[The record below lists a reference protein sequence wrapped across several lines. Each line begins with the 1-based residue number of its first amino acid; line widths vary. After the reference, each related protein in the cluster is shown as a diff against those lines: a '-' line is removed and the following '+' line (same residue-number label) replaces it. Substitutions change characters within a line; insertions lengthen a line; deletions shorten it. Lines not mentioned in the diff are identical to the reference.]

1 MALTAAAWGQA
12 ILRPLPPHLQPS
24 PTRRHLPFWISTRT
38 AAADTTTVVRVSPRP
53 GGGGRGGKEEEEEE
67 EGSMSSIDT
76 SRLLSDD
83 FNYLW
88 KLAAG
93 SIGGASAVKYGS
105 VLFPD
110 ITRPNIVQA
119 LLMISLPVLVA
130 ILILIKESSKD
141 VQDEELL

>member
-53 GGGGRGGKEEEEEE
+53 GGGGRGGKEEEEE